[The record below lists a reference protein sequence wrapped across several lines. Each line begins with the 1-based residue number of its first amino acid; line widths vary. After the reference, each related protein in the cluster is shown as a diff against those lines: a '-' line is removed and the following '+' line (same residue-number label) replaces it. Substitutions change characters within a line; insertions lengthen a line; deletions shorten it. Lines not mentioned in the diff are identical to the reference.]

1 MRKTHVN
8 NVILSKIYELFQIT
22 IGAFLMGAALS
33 IFLVPLKI
41 ASGGVSGLAT
51 VLHYVT
57 GMRTGFLIILIN
69 VPILILGFW
78 AFDIK
83 FILRSLY
90 GTVML
95 SLSTELMSFIS
106 APTQDMLLACAFGGV
121 IMGLGIAQVL
131 KSNGTTGG
139 VDILVLV
146 FRKYMPLLSVG
157 KLFLIIDG
165 IIIFIAG
172 AVFKSWETVL
182 YSAVGL
188 FISTYVTDL
197 VLEGLKFARLVYI
210 MSEKSSEITQKI
222 YSEMERG
229 VTSLSSVSMYTGKG
243 NRILLCAIRKTE
255 LTKLKRLVY
264 TTDPN
269 AFVIISDAKEVLGN
283 GFELKSNHI

>member
-1 MRKTHVN
+1 MRKTLVN

-41 ASGGVSGLAT
+41 APGGVSGLAT

-57 GMRTGFLIILIN
+57 GIRTGYLIILIN
-69 VPILILGFW
+69 IPILILGFW

-95 SLSTELMSFIS
+95 SLSTELMSYIS

-121 IMGLGIAQVL
+121 IMGLGISQVL

-157 KLFLIIDG
+157 RLFLIIDG

-172 AVFKSWETVL
+172 AVFKSWETIL
-182 YSAVGL
+182 YSAVEL

-255 LTKLKRLVY
+255 LTKLKELVY